1 MESKGKLL
9 NVARDW
15 ITGKFRV
22 TFEVEDDI
30 SGQIDGMKDKPLR
43 LITKQWR
50 DKRSLDSNAYY
61 WVLLSKLAES
71 INISKPRAHNIMLQ
85 EYGQVEIVG
94 GSRYYARIPDTAEA
108 ENDVMERITY
118 HLKPTSQVV
127 EGMMES
133 IIELTLC

>member
-61 WVLLSKLAES
+61 
-71 INISKPRAHNIMLQ
+71 
-85 EYGQVEIVG
+85 
-94 GSRYYARIPDTAEA
+94 
-108 ENDVMERITY
+108 
-118 HLKPTSQVV
+118 
-127 EGMMES
+127 
-133 IIELTLC
+133 